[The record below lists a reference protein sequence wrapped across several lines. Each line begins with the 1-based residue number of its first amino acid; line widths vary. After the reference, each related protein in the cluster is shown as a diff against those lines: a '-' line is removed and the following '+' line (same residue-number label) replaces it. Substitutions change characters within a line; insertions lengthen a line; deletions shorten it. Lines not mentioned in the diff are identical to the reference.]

1 MQKKMSSRSNRA
13 SVYVTDTSDIT
24 FRNDVSLEE
33 LEKHAISLYI
43 DDNQTVTLGSS
54 IEKPSRAS
62 IINLSGIDMKRRN
75 SILND
80 FKTLQDLNSRHLLK
94 HKEWYFD
101 NESNILYVTYEKNVD
116 IPLRKYM
123 EKKAKEHGTISERDI
138 FIVIVQLLAMTR
150 YLSSL
155 KLTNPEWVRY
165 IFNPDH
171 IHISPMGILT
181 FDHAACF
188 EKALAKTINE
198 KVYEFLAPEFVI
210 EPGSSSMRAYNF
222 DNTAIRSSEN
232 IYDKSTQKDNNMVF
246 AQDNVIQTYDIQG
259 GDSLLP
265 GWERMQSF
273 DERSLVWSIGCLVL
287 NMCIYN
293 RPEIQCTTSYNKG
306 LQSSSTVN
314 QQLKVDG
321 ITSDEFIPSMVAVSL
336 MDVDVSAQMNA
347 ETENDRNEIAA
358 FLRQRIEDGK
368 RINCLAKTRY
378 MELDNSVPTEVCAIF
393 DQYDLHNIFSA
404 FLVDFI
410 GRALKVNIE
419 VRPLISTLIS
429 EEALFNVLA
438 DIAQFLEYRDS
449 HGNTPLHLACAYGCD
464 SFICDKRNILV
475 YAKIGNDN
483 NQSGSMIAAYM
494 GHSECLRETI
504 KYEYGCRDGCGRTA
518 LMLAA
523 SRGHV
528 ECVHQCIMEVKQVD
542 NDNKTAL
549 IYAVEN
555 GHWEVVDIL
564 APFES
569 GRRPDSGEPAICI
582 AARKGYARSLRT
594 LLDTEQ
600 EFLPEVLHI
609 ITSHPAALSL
619 KGLSDEGV
627 VESASGNI
635 IKNTT
640 SPYYGE
646 SFFKPEC
653 CKFIEFNQDDT
664 DEERAK
670 KIRGLFL
677 IVKTHCRKVK
687 LMHYWETEEE
697 FVEKVLTGQDLKYS
711 VANSN
716 QNLSEISSMYI
727 SF

>member
-1 MQKKMSSRSNRA
+1 MLSQSNKA
-13 SVYVTDTSDIT
+13 SVYVINTPDIT
-24 FRNDVSLEE
+24 FRDDVSLEE
-33 LEKHAISLYI
+33 LEKHTISLCI
-43 DDNQTVTLGSS
+43 DNNQNVTMGSPG
-54 IEKPSRAS
+54 EKLSRAS
-62 IINLSGIDMKRRN
+62 TIDLSGIDVKRRN
-75 SILND
+75 SILTD
-80 FKTLQDLNSRHLLK
+80 FKVLQDLDSRHLLK

-101 NESNILYVTYEKNVD
+101 NESSILYVTYERVID
-116 IPLRKYM
+116 TPFGKYM
-123 EKKAKEHGTISERDI
+123 EEKAKEHGTISERDVL
-138 FIVIVQLLAMTR
+138 IVIVQLLAMTR

-155 KLTNPEWVRY
+155 KLRNPEWVRY

-171 IHISPMGILT
+171 IYVSSMGILT

-188 EKALAKTINE
+188 EKALAKTIDE
-198 KVYEFLAPEFVI
+198 DVYEFLAPEFLV
-210 EPGSSSMRAYNF
+210 EPWGSSMRAYNF
-222 DNTAIRSSEN
+222 DVTASRSSEVICDDNTQREQSIISAHDN
-232 IYDKSTQKDNNMVF
+232 IVE
-246 AQDNVIQTYDIQG
+246 TYDMREG
-259 GDSLLP
+259 HLLLR

-273 DERSLVWSIGCLVL
+273 DERSLVWSIGYLAL
-287 NMCIYN
+287 NMCIHN
-293 RPEIQCTTSYNKG
+293 RQEIQCSPTHKESS
-306 LQSSSTVN
+306 QSLPSTA

-321 ITSDEFIPSMVAVSL
+321 ITSDEFIPSMIAVSL
-336 MDVDVSAQMNA
+336 IDVDVSAQMNA
-347 ETENDRNEIAA
+347 GTEHDRDAITA

-368 RINCLAKTRY
+368 RLNCLAKTRY
-378 MELDNSVPTEVCAIF
+378 IELDNSVPAEVCAIF
-393 DQYDLHNIFSA
+393 DQYDLHNAYSP
-404 FLVDFI
+404 FLIDLI
-410 GRALKVNIE
+410 GRALKASVE
-419 VRPLISTLIS
+419 VRPLVSTLIS
-429 EEALFNVLA
+429 EEVLFNVLA

-464 SFICDKRNILV
+464 SFICNKRNVLV
-475 YAKIGNDN
+475 YAQIGNDN
-483 NQSGSMIAAYM
+483 RQSGSMIAAYM
-494 GHSECLRETI
+494 GHGRCLEEVI
-504 KYEYGCRDGCGRTA
+504 KYEYGCRDGHGRTA

-569 GRRPDSGEPAICI
+569 GRRPDNGEPAICI
-582 AARKGYARSLRT
+582 AAKKGYARSLRT

-600 EFLPEVLHI
+600 EFLPEVLRI
-609 ITSHPAALSL
+609 ITSHPAALGL
-619 KGLSDEGV
+619 KELSDELLV
-627 VESASGNI
+627 KSASGNI
-635 IKNTT
+635 VKNTM

-653 CKFIEFNQDDT
+653 CNFIEFNPQDT
-664 DEERAK
+664 DDERAR

-687 LMHYWETEEE
+687 LMHYWETEED
-697 FVEKVLTGQDLKYS
+697 FVEKVLSGQDLKYS
-711 VANSN
+711 ATNSN